1 MNKFAGLLL
10 IGCAVSAPGQT
21 NSEPCVMELF
31 SLPCSG
37 LRAPAAG
44 SEDPALQTITN
55 EFVDQKQALPRKFD
69 KEAVSQD
76 NCLLTPTNSTSEVVT
91 LDREQALMLRL
102 HERLK
107 EGGYLALRTPAPDNL
122 YGRTMNAIFQPEPVR
137 VGKTTVAFSPITAIK
152 RKNPL
157 ALLNPIVLHISW

>member
-1 MNKFAGLLL
+1 MNQIAALLL

-21 NSEPCVMELF
+21 NSEPCVIELF
-31 SLPCSG
+31 SLPCPG

-44 SEDPALQTITN
+44 SEDSALQTVTN
-55 EFVDQKQALPRKFD
+55 EFVDQKQALPWKLD
-69 KEAVSQD
+69 KEAVLQD
-76 NCLLTPTNSTSEVVT
+76 NGLLSPTNSTSEVVT

-102 HERLK
+102 HERLN
-107 EGGYLALRTPAPDNL
+107 EGGYLALRTPPPDNL
-122 YGRTMNAIFQPEPVR
+122 YGRTMNAIFKPEPVR
-137 VGKTTVAFSPITAIK
+137 VGKTTVAFSPLTAIK